1 VRLDWWWIGGR
12 GWPGGESLGKR
23 ASVRQ
28 RYQSSVD
35 GGVQAGRQ
43 AAGSGSLSRAARLRR
58 ATAVSVRVCDANA
71 GAAER

>member
-1 VRLDWWWIGGR
+1 MRLDRWWIRRRTGVGKVEEGKCDVASGGR
-12 GWPGGESLGKR
+12 RSGK
-23 ASVRQ
+23 
-28 RYQSSVD
+28 
-35 GGVQAGRQ
+35 QAGRQ